1 MQPCTPPDRLATRA
15 FESDVFVLTIMS
27 ATNHKKARV
36 PKVAVHLHKM
46 KSLRKGTTGQMNRF
60 QPAMLRIIGLGALTA
75 LSSGCGLSSMP
86 SLGDGG
92 IFSSSKKQEAAWTP
106 IITEDSMMTAART
119 NSDGPIEMA
128 AANGCPPL
136 QVEGGQR
143 DLTAYEGNR
152 IGAAAAVIHRAEITK
167 TARECQLANGVV
179 QVKYGIAGRVVL
191 GPKGKPGTI
200 TLSVR
205 MQIYDKAKSKLKSE
219 PFAVN
224 VVITKENPIS
234 YFAVVREEIIPVKEG
249 TVPQDYSISIAFEKA
264 KPGVPKGA

>member
-1 MQPCTPPDRLATRA
+1 
-15 FESDVFVLTIMS
+15 
-27 ATNHKKARV
+27 
-36 PKVAVHLHKM
+36 
-46 KSLRKGTTGQMNRF
+46 MNCF
-60 QPAMLRIIGLGALTA
+60 QPAVLRVVGLGILAA
-75 LSSGCGLSSMP
+75 MSSGCGLSSMP

-92 IFSSSKKQEAAWTP
+92 IFSSSKKPESAAWTP
-106 IITEDSMMTAART
+106 IITEDSMMAAART

-143 DLTAYEGNR
+143 DLTVYEGNR

-167 TARECQLANGVV
+167 TARECQLANGMV
-179 QVKYGIAGRVVL
+179 QVKYGVAGRVLL

-200 TLSVR
+200 ALPVT
-205 MQIYDKAKSKLKSE
+205 MQIYDKAKGKMKSE
-219 PFAVN
+219 PFVVN

-234 YFAVVREEIIPVKEG
+234 YFSVVREAIIPVKEG

-264 KPGVPKGA
+264 KSTAAKGA